1 MKKVR
6 KVVLFGSDL
15 VVSSIGANLLDPERF
30 QLVQIDPLLPDAL
43 YRLAAASPDVVLFDL
58 TLAQTDFST
67 AVLRRNPEL
76 KLVGIDMARD
86 TMLVISAN
94 AVRLLTIDDL
104 LHVIGSG

>member
-6 KVVLFGSDL
+6 KAVLFGSDL

-30 QLVQIDPLLPDAL
+30 QLVQIDPLLPDAMP
-43 YRLAAASPDVVLFDL
+43 RLAAAQPHVVLFDL
-58 TLAQTDFST
+58 SLAQTDFST
-67 AVLRRNPEL
+67 TVLRRNPAL
-76 KLVGIDMARD
+76 KLIGIDIAMD